1 MRKVL
6 FLATLFTFVLTS
18 SVWAADISGTWT
30 IKMKSPQGQD
40 ESFDL
45 AVKDAGGNLTITGT
59 HPQLQA
65 LAGTGTVK
73 GDAVTMNVKATGQMA
88 VEIVFTGKLAGNK
101 ISGTREI
108 KMSGGGEGGA
118 ASGASGASGAPGGAP
133 PSGGQAPAGGQ
144 GGAPGGQAPAGGQ
157 GGAPGGQAPAGG
169 QGGAPGGQAPAGG
182 QGGAP
187 GGATGEVSNAFTAEK
202 K

>member
-6 FLATLFTFVLTS
+6 FLTTLLAFVLTS

-30 IKMKSPQGQD
+30 IKMKSPMGSD

-45 AVKDAGGNLTITGT
+45 AIKDAGGNLTITGT

-73 GDAVTMNVKATGQMA
+73 GDAVNMSVKATGSMA
-88 VEIVFTGKLAGNK
+88 VEFVFTGKLAGNK
-101 ISGTREI
+101 MSGEREI
-108 KMSGGGEGGA
+108 KMSGGAPGGA
-118 ASGASGASGAPGGAP
+118 ASGASAASGAPGGAP
-133 PSGGQAPAGGQ
+133 A
-144 GGAPGGQAPAGGQ
+144 GGAPGGAA
-157 GGAPGGQAPAGG
+157 GGAPA
-169 QGGAPGGQAPAGG
+169 
-182 QGGAP
+182 GGAP
-187 GGATGEVSNAFTAEK
+187 GGATGEVSKAFTAEK

>member
-6 FLATLFTFVLTS
+6 FLTTLMAFVLAS

-30 IKMKSPQGQD
+30 IKMKSPMGSD

-45 AVKDAGGNLTITGT
+45 IVKDAAGNLTITGT

-73 GDAVTMNVKATGQMA
+73 GDAVTMDVKATGQMA
-88 VEIVFTGKLAGNK
+88 VEFVFTGKLAGNK

-108 KMSGGGEGGA
+108 KMSGGAPGGEASGASA
-118 ASGASGASGAPGGAP
+118 ASGAPEG
-133 PSGGQAPAGGQ
+133 APAGG
-144 GGAPGGQAPAGGQ
+144 APAGG
-157 GGAPGGQAPAGG
+157 APAAGAPAGG
-169 QGGAPGGQAPAGG
+169 APAAGAPAGGAPAGGAPAGGAPAGGAPAGG

>member
-6 FLATLFTFVLTS
+6 FLATLFAFVLTS
-18 SVWAADISGTWT
+18 SAWAADISGTWT
-30 IKMKSPQGQD
+30 VKMKSPMGQD

-45 AVKDAGGNLTITGT
+45 AIKDAGGNLTITGT

-73 GDAVTMNVKATGQMA
+73 GDAVTINIKATGQMA
-88 VEIVFTGKLAGNK
+88 VEMAFTGKLAGNK
-101 ISGTREI
+101 ISGDREI
-108 KMSGGGEGGA
+108 KMSGGAPGGGTSA
-118 ASGASGASGAPGGAP
+118 ASGAPEGAPAAGGA
-133 PSGGQAPAGGQ
+133 
-144 GGAPGGQAPAGGQ
+144 
-157 GGAPGGQAPAGG
+157 
-169 QGGAPGGQAPAGG
+169 

-187 GGATGEVSNAFTAEK
+187 GGAAGAQGGGQGGAAGGQGGATGEVSKAFTMEK